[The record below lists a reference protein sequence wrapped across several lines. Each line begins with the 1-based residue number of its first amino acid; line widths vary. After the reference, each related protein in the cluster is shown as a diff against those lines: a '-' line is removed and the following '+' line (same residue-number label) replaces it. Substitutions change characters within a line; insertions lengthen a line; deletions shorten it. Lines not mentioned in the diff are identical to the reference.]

1 MSSPIATLAQELS
14 QQPKNIDLVTT
25 PAKMQ
30 YEEQLYVRLRNI
42 LYLLFGQQLCS
53 GYFNCCA

>member
-14 QQPKNIDLVTT
+14 QPPKNIDLVTT

-30 YEEQLYVRLRNI
+30 YEGQLYVRLRNI
-42 LYLLFGQQLCS
+42 
-53 GYFNCCA
+53 